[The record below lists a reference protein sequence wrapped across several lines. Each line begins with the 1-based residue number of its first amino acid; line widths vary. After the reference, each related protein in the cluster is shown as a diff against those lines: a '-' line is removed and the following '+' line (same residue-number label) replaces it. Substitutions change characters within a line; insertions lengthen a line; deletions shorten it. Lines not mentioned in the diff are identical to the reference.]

1 MVFNKCLIIDLSH
14 LLIELLLMYTIF
26 RPITIVSSLYFSFIL
41 WQLKMIF
48 SILLYL
54 RDYVKALFTLVHVYY
69 LGIIYVIYE
78 FFEDCRTGVKMT
90 SRKMLLNN
98 KIEKWTRILKQMRT
112 DKFDDSGNV
121 DSSKLVAVITGADG
135 TIGSELLKYLLAMD
149 FNVFAVGLSPPT
161 NQFQNLDNL
170 HFIKCDLGNINEVF
184 AAVESIQLSSDRI
197 DLLILNAAMFLS
209 PKIGWL
215 PYRRE
220 MIIGAQ
226 IIERHLAVNVLANA
240 QLFASLSQ
248 RLEQSV
254 LSSGRAIFV
263 SSCSARAGDLSLL
276 LKKQDERFWC
286 RHLNGYKSYA
296 DSKLLLSAYVQY
308 LNKVLRSRDSQI
320 SVASVHPGVVPGK
333 FYKNVFWPFRS
344 FINWILAPFMRTP
357 LQAATQILDIA
368 FSPSLD
374 SPNNSNNLYYENGVP
389 SKINAL
395 QNQENIW
402 LYGRCVREMIV
413 DNDEESL
420 SFNINTG
427 NFDENSK
434 QKQLEKSSAEFF
446 ERLLSEAG
454 AI

>member
-1 MVFNKCLIIDLSH
+1 
-14 LLIELLLMYTIF
+14 
-26 RPITIVSSLYFSFIL
+26 
-41 WQLKMIF
+41 
-48 SILLYL
+48 
-54 RDYVKALFTLVHVYY
+54 
-69 LGIIYVIYE
+69 
-78 FFEDCRTGVKMT
+78 
-90 SRKMLLNN
+90 
-98 KIEKWTRILKQMRT
+98 MRT
-112 DKFDDSGNV
+112 DKCDDSGV
-121 DSSKLVAVITGADG
+121 VGSSKLVAVITGADG
-135 TIGSELLKYLLAMD
+135 TIGSELLRCLLALD
-149 FNVFAVGLSPPT
+149 FNVFAVGLYPPT
-161 NQFQNLDNL
+161 NHFQNLDNL

-226 IIERHLAVNVLANA
+226 IIERHLAVNVLADA

-333 FYKNVFWPFRS
+333 FYKNVFWPFRC

-357 LQAATQILDIA
+357 LQAATQILDVA
-368 FSPSLD
+368 FSPSLGL
-374 SPNNSNNLYYENGVP
+374 PNNSNNLYYENGVP

-413 DNDEESL
+413 DNDEESV

-434 QKQLEKSSAEFF
+434 QNQLEKSSAEFF